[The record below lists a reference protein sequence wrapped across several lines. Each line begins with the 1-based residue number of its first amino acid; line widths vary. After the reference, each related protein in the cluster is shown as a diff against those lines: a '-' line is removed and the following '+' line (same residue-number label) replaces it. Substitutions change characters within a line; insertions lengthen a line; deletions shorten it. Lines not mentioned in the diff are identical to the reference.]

1 MKSWE
6 LINYELSEPFNAYTV
21 EFRAGAVSYDKK
33 SAMALAYVDPR
44 EYQFRLDEVVG
55 SGYWNV
61 QYRQIGD
68 AGIVCTLQITGTD
81 DNGNPIQA
89 MREEVGEFEAN
100 DRSRWPNASSQSFKR
115 ACSSFGLGRYLYG
128 LKQKYFP
135 IKEMGENTYNP
146 RFLDVEQIRS
156 ELLGGQH
163 ITPENRRRT
172 EERVIQLMSQTYNQ
186 EKFIMPSVAITE
198 MNYDELVQYG
208 KHCKSLISTETSG
221 K

>member
-6 LINYELSEPFNAYTV
+6 LISYELSEPFNAYTV

-33 SAMALAYVDPR
+33 SAMALAFVDPR

-55 SGYWNV
+55 SGNWSV

-68 AGIVCTLQITGTD
+68 AGIVCTLQINGMD
-81 DNGNPIQA
+81 KNGNSIQA
-89 MREEVGEFEAN
+89 MREEVGEFESN

-135 IKEMGENTYNP
+135 VKEMGENSYNP
-146 RFLDVEQIRS
+146 RFADIEQIRS

-163 ITPENRRRT
+163 VSPENRRRT
-172 EERVIQLMSQTYNQ
+172 ELRVIQMMASTYSH
-186 EKFIMPSVAITE
+186 EKFVAPKLAITE
-198 MNYDELVQYG
+198 MNYDDLIEYG
-208 KHCKSLISTETSG
+208 RTIKLLFPKESE
-221 K
+221 

>member
-1 MKSWE
+1 MKAWDFISHG
-6 LINYELSEPFNAYTV
+6 LSEPFNAYSV

-33 SAMALAYVDPR
+33 SALALAYVDPR
-44 EYQFRLDEVVG
+44 EYQFRLDEIVG
-55 SGYWNV
+55 TGNWNI

-68 AGIVCTLQITGTD
+68 AGIVCTLKITGLD
-81 DNGNPIQA
+81 GQGNPRTA
-89 MREEVGEFEAN
+89 EREEVGEFESN

-146 RFLDVEQIRS
+146 RFIDTEQIRN

-163 ITPENRRRT
+163 ITLEARRRT
-172 EERVIQLMSQTYNQ
+172 ETRVVQLMSQACSHQN
-186 EKFIMPSVAITE
+186 FVMPEMSITD
-198 MNYDELVQYG
+198 MNYDDLIEYG
-208 KHCKSLISTETSG
+208 KSCKLLATASE